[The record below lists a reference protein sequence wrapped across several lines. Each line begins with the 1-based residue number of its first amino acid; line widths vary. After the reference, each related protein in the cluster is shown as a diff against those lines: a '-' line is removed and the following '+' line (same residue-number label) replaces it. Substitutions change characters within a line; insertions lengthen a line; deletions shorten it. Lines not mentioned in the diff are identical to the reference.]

1 MESHRSIDTTSSDTH
16 NHGNGT
22 VESTP
27 KLKDLFQKCY
37 DFTIADEIKAQGL
50 YPYFRPLEENEGPI
64 VTIEGRKIIMAGSN
78 NYLGLTSDPRVKE
91 AAKKAIDKYGTSC
104 SGSRYLT
111 GTVKLHIELEEK
123 LAEFFGKEDCM
134 IVSTGYQAGQ
144 AVIPTLVQGRGEYII
159 SDKDN
164 HACIVVANFM
174 ARGATANVERYK
186 HNDMED
192 LERVLQKIPLEA
204 PKLIATDGVFSVSGA
219 IVNLPEVVRLAKKYN
234 ARIMI
239 DDAHAVGVI
248 GKGGRGTASEF
259 GLEKE
264 VDLIMGTFSKSLAS
278 LGGFIAGER
287 AVINYIRHHSPALI
301 FSASPTA
308 ASVAAALKALEIM
321 QQEPEHIERLIKN
334 ATRVRNALKSLG
346 FRLMDARTAIV
357 SVIIGDQHKT
367 LVFWR
372 KLYDAGIFVN
382 AFVRPGVMPGHEM
395 LRTSYMSTHEEWQLD
410 KIVSEFGR
418 IGKELGVI

>member
-16 NHGNGT
+16 NRDNGT

-111 GTVKLHIELEEK
+111 GTVKLHVELEEK

-164 HACIVVANFM
+164 HACIVVANLM

-234 ARIMI
+234 ARIMV

-308 ASVAAALKALEIM
+308 ASVAAALKALQIM

-410 KIVSEFGR
+410 KIVSEFER

>member
-1 MESHRSIDTTSSDTH
+1 MESHGSTGTTPSDTH
-16 NHGNGT
+16 SHSNGT
-22 VESTP
+22 VESSL

-37 DFTIADEIKAQGL
+37 DFTIADEVKAKGL
-50 YPYFRPLEENEGPI
+50 YPYFRPLEENEGPV

-111 GTVKLHIELEEK
+111 GTVKLHVELEEK
-123 LAEFFGKEDCM
+123 LAEFFGTEDCM

-144 AVIPTLVQGRGEYII
+144 AIVPTLVQGRGEYVV

-164 HACIVVANFM
+164 HACIVVANLM

-192 LERVLQKIPLEA
+192 LERVLQKLPLEA

-219 IVNLPEVVRLAKKYN
+219 IVNLPEVVRLARKYN
-234 ARIMI
+234 ARVMV

-264 VDLIMGTFSKSLAS
+264 VDLTMGTFSKSFAS
-278 LGGFIAGER
+278 LGGFIVGER
-287 AVINYIRHHSPALI
+287 AVINYIKHHSPALI

-321 QQEPEHIERLIKN
+321 QQEPERIERLIKN

-357 SVIIGDQHKT
+357 SVIIGDQDKT

-382 AFVRPGVMPGHEM
+382 AFVRPGVMPGYEM

-410 KIVSEFGR
+410 KIVSEFER